1 MKEVEISTEFIKLD
15 QFLKFAGLANTGGHA
30 SIMIRNEEVKLND
43 IVVVERSKKVFKGDI
58 VEIENLGRYIVI

>member
-1 MKEVEISTEFIKLD
+1 MNEVEISTEFIKLD

-30 SIMIRNEEVKLND
+30 SIMIKNGEVKLNGETCK
-43 IVVVERSKKVFKGDI
+43 ERSKKLVKGDI